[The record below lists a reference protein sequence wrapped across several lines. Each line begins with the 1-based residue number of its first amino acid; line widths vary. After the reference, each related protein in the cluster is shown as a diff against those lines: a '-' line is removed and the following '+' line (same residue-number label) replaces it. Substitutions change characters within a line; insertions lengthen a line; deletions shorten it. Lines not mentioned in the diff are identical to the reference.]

1 MYMSGQ
7 KDFTPKGLKHE
18 INLLC
23 KDMPKDKV
31 LDKYIAVIQKEKAKL
46 RNKRAKQS
54 KAAGHPIEDPDSDSS
69 TEVEMNMIEEI
80 RPTNSKKHKLTKD
93 ETLQDY
99 DKSEEEIA
107 YLASIYAEEPESP
120 IKEA

>member
-1 MYMSGQ
+1 
-7 KDFTPKGLKHE
+7 
-18 INLLC
+18 
-23 KDMPKDKV
+23 MPKDKV
-31 LDKYIAVIQKEKAKL
+31 LDKYMAVIQKEKAKL

-80 RPTNSKKHKLTKD
+80 SPTKKHKLTKD
-93 ETLQDY
+93 KTLQDY